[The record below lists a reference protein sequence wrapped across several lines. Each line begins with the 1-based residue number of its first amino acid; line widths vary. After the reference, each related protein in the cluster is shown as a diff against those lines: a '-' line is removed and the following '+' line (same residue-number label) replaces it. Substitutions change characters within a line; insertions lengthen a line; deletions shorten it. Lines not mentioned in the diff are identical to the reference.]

1 MCRFGSSQRWCCFF
15 WEAGR
20 KKDNISSHLGYHTR
34 TFFLSNIK
42 YLFQSRFAC
51 GLHYHLI
58 KNVTGTLPRCWYHF
72 AQLVEHCTGNTKVVG
87 SNPVQSLKICS
98 GHFSSSVMAA
108 FASFIFYLI
117 ATVGHLLPPFCQLT
131 YFQYTAHALASTA
144 TKSLNVCCV

>member
-58 KNVTGTLPRCWYHF
+58 KNVTGTLPRCCTNLSKNERCECSHDTTGKYRAGLTHNRSHVALI
-72 AQLVEHCTGNTKVVG
+72 AQLVEHCTSNAKVMG
-87 SNPVQSLKICS
+87 SNPV
-98 GHFSSSVMAA
+98 
-108 FASFIFYLI
+108 
-117 ATVGHLLPPFCQLT
+117 
-131 YFQYTAHALASTA
+131 
-144 TKSLNVCCV
+144 

>member
-20 KKDNISSHLGYHTR
+20 KKDNISSHLGYHTC

-51 GLHYHLI
+51 GLHYHLT
-58 KNVTGTLPRCWYHF
+58 KNVTGTLPRCWHHF

-87 SNPVQSLKICS
+87 SNPIQSLKICS

-108 FASFIFYLI
+108 FASFIFSFNCYCWTPITTILSVNI
-117 ATVGHLLPPFCQLT
+117 LPMYCPCFGQ
-131 YFQYTAHALASTA
+131 HSH
-144 TKSLNVCCV
+144 